1 MECAATCRA
10 HGRLGA
16 IQLIGVLAVRGLVS
30 AERAAWISRI
40 LILHT
45 GLIHNNSIARGVE
58 CLAVKKR
65 IERGGSLLGGYRKK
79 RSSQGQELDEHFY
92 LWFSKFELLYSVESR

>member
-1 MECAATCRA
+1 MERAATCRA

-45 GLIHNNSIARGVE
+45 GLIHDNGVARGIE
-58 CLAVKKR
+58 GLA
-65 IERGGSLLGGYRKK
+65 IE
-79 RSSQGQELDEHFY
+79 
-92 LWFSKFELLYSVESR
+92 